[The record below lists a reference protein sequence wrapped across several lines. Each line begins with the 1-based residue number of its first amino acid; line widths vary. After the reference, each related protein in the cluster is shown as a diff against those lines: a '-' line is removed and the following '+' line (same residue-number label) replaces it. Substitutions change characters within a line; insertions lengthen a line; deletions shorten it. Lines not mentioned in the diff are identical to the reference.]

1 MARSYNSRYE
11 YETSPRK
18 LEPYYA
24 PNKKITQTKKQN
36 KENTVKKQKEELKLK
51 AKIVMYLIVAF
62 GLLFAISFRNAKID
76 ENFEKV
82 QTLKSELAAI
92 EKENSQLE
100 VSIESNL
107 NLTNLEQQA
116 RQKLTNKQTEFV
128 TLPKTDYIEV
138 ASEQVVIEENNS
150 LFKTI
155 ADYITQLF
163 K

>member
-24 PNKKITQTKKQN
+24 PNKKITQTKKQS

-100 VSIESNL
+100 VSIESN
-107 NLTNLEQQA
+107 
-116 RQKLTNKQTEFV
+116 
-128 TLPKTDYIEV
+128 YIIY
-138 ASEQVVIEENNS
+138 SHNH
-150 LFKTI
+150 K
-155 ADYITQLF
+155 
-163 K
+163 

>member
-1 MARSYNSRYE
+1 
-11 YETSPRK
+11 
-18 LEPYYA
+18 
-24 PNKKITQTKKQN
+24 
-36 KENTVKKQKEELKLK
+36 
-51 AKIVMYLIVAF
+51 MYLIVGF
-62 GLLFAISFRNAKID
+62 GLLFAISFRNARID

-116 RQKLTNKQTEFV
+116 RNLLGMQKLTNKQTEYV

-150 LFKTI
+150 LFETI